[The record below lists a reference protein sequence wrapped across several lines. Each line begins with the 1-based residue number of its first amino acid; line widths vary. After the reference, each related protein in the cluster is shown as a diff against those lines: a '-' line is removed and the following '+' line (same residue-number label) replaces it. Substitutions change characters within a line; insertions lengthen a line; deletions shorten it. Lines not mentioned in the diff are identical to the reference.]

1 MERAA
6 HTLVNDGAFD
16 ENDDEDEDGYK
27 SDDEKDPKATNNDND
42 EDDEDDDTSTNSNM
56 FTAGGLVS
64 NSKSSSNIKSKYT
77 PHSLPHPLHK
87 TNKQPPLHNKQ
98 KNLKQNETKT
108 NALLN
113 QSIFKHRRVLS
124 ASNLLALDSSD
135 NDNNNDNTNNVSIS
149 NFITDSNNNRLL
161 LRSSSSSLRS
171 LSAFKNRQS
180 YIDNRMSRHKKFK
193 KHRRSMSTSMIGMI
207 GDVITE
213 EDVVIGKDLN
223 FVNHKNH
230 RRSVS
235 TSIISAVTDDGDAEK
250 EDFDLD
256 FDDLVE
262 QQQQQQKLG
271 IIDGGSVLT
280 EVNRLEEVR
289 RLEEVKCKAQS
300 PSSSQQQDSKPTTT
314 TLQQD
319 YKPSTI
325 EFDFTAVGG
334 VDTLWMAHHAGLAVT
349 KKASRGSILRATSF
363 SKSRL
368 GLAGSSFL
376 NIPSNGNSNRSG
388 GNGGPMMRASSIGS
402 TNSNI
407 GTAGTSSHNQSIL
420 PTTTTMGSLL
430 NMMESRSPLP
440 TLPSRDYI
448 FRNDSKTA
456 SSRNISSAD
465 YSNYNDA
472 FVLGDSITTDDNDK
486 SAAVLSSSSLSSTA
500 KFMKEMTEEFNFNG
514 SWISDDKSLTS
525 TYIPEIR
532 MANHIRS
539 ISDACKCF
547 LLINFFSFFQYIFLL
562 LIDTIFSYNSKIV
575 FHK

>member
-27 SDDEKDPKATNNDND
+27 SDDEKDPKATNNDN
-42 EDDEDDDTSTNSNM
+42 EEEDDDTESTNSNM
-56 FTAGGLVS
+56 VTAGGCVS
-64 NSKSSSNIKSKYT
+64 SSKSSINNSNNSNKSSKYT

-87 TNKQPPLHNKQ
+87 TKQPPLHNKQ
-98 KNLKQNETKT
+98 PKNLKQNETKT

-135 NDNNNDNTNNVSIS
+135 NDNNN
-149 NFITDSNNNRLL
+149 FITDSNNNKLL

-262 QQQQQQKLG
+262 QQQQQQQKLG

-325 EFDFTAVGG
+325 EFDFAAVGG

-376 NIPSNGNSNRSG
+376 NIPSNGNSISNSNRSG
-388 GNGGPMMRASSIGS
+388 GGGPMMRASSIGS

-562 LIDTIFSYNSKIV
+562 LIDTIFSYNYSKIN